1 MKLRIAISILL
12 ILYLFGPIKSAQAAP
27 TGCPNSWTLKVEK
40 KPGSSAASIQFEN
53 PEAFDYSESY
63 FESTNQLEA
72 AKKQYG
78 PNIAYSYFQEWS
90 ADGIKWFDILA
101 NTVDKQGYFTNSFEV
116 QSGVFLNFDSLF
128 RFFKNGKWRYSL
140 RVEVKD
146 CPGVV
151 AVFSSTPLSL
161 PSVSIIDKE
170 KYDLA
175 TLYLKYPTARTA
187 FNFKQAEEAALQKD
201 EWAKRMNLLLNTYGT
216 SGWREVDPNAPL
228 LVVSSSGNPPCV
240 NYVNR
245 AWQPM
250 EKDCTLDLFFV
261 NKQKELTEYYLV
273 EKVLVN
279 YASQMKVKAEA
290 EAQAQAQAAAQ
301 LKVKQEED
309 AKAAA
314 DKAAAE
320 LKAKQEAEA
329 KAAAEL
335 KAKQDAEAKAAADAK
350 AAAELKAKLDAEAKA
365 KAAST
370 KKTTIT
376 CVKGKLIKKV
386 TAVKPK
392 CPTGYKLKK

>member
-90 ADGIKWFDILA
+90 ADGIKWYDILA

-161 PSVSIIDKE
+161 PSVSIFDKE

-290 EAQAQAQAAAQ
+290 EAQAQAAAQ
-301 LKVKQEED
+301 LKAKQEED

-329 KAAAEL
+329 KAASEL
-335 KAKQDAEAKAAADAK
+335 KARQDAELAASKAAEELRAK
-350 AAAELKAKLDAEAKA
+350 QEAEAQAAALK
-365 KAAST
+365 
-370 KKTTIT
+370 KKTIT

-392 CPTGYKLKK
+392 CPSGYKKK

>member
-1 MKLRIAISILL
+1 MRLRIVISILL
-12 ILYLFGPIKSAQAAP
+12 LLSFFVPVNSVQAAP
-27 TGCPNSWTLKVEK
+27 TGCPNSWTLKVER
-40 KPGSSAASIQFEN
+40 KPGGSAASIQFEN
-53 PEAFDYSESY
+53 PEAIDYSELY

-72 AKKQYG
+72 AKRLYG

-90 ADGIKWFDILA
+90 ADGIKWYDILA

-116 QSGVFLNFDSLF
+116 KPGVYLNFGSLF
-128 RFFKNGKWRYSL
+128 RFFNNGKWRYSL
-140 RVEVKD
+140 KVEVKD

-151 AVFSSTPLSL
+151 AIFSSTPLNL
-161 PSVSIIDKE
+161 PNVSIFENE

-175 TLYLKYPTARTA
+175 TLYLKYPTSGTA
-187 FNFKQAEEAALQKD
+187 FNFKQAEEAASQKD
-201 EWAKRMNLLLNTYGT
+201 EWAKRMNLLLNSYGE

-261 NKQKELTEYYLV
+261 NKQKGLTEYYLV

-279 YASQMKVKAEA
+279 YFSRLKLKAEDEAKAVAAELKAKQEAKAATELKAKQEA
-290 EAQAQAQAAAQ
+290 EAKTAELKAKQDAEVAA
-301 LKVKQEED
+301 
-309 AKAAA
+309 AKAAT
-314 DKAAAE
+314 E

-329 KAAAEL
+329 KAA
-335 KAKQDAEAKAAADAK
+335 
-350 AAAELKAKLDAEAKA
+350 
-365 KAAST
+365 SM

-376 CVKGKLIKKV
+376 CVKGKLTKKV